1 MTPTTSL
8 VDDDRASAKTRIVTT
23 SGLLSYPAFVR
34 LWIADAV
41 SSLGSFTS
49 ALALQYVVIETL
61 QADQRV
67 LGVVRAAQWLPS
79 LLLGMVIGVFVDRI
93 RRRRA
98 IVAADLL
105 SAAALGAIA
114 ALAWSDRLSVVALV
128 ALVFVVGL
136 SSTLFQAAHQSYLPG
151 LVPTT
156 VLPRAHARFDQTMT
170 AAQSVGP
177 LVAGAVVR
185 FLSAPFAIA
194 LNAVT
199 FAASAII
206 VGTIRDTESRPTP
219 GPDLHL
225 WRELREGA
233 RWVYRHRTLAPYAV
247 SLHVWF
253 FFNSSIMTVFVF
265 FAARELSIDAL
276 AVGLILA
283 CAGVT
288 GVVGAGLA
296 PRLAQRFGAGPVCI
310 VANWILA
317 VAFLP
322 VVFAQPGTSGV
333 VSLIGAQLAYG
344 IGLGL
349 RGPVELSYRNA
360 VTPDRL
366 RARMNATIRSLN
378 WGLIAVSA
386 PLAGWFAASL
396 GNRAVISVG
405 IAGLAI
411 AALLLTCSRFRS
423 ARMPGDDAFPGA

>member
-1 MTPTTSL
+1 MKTGIVATT
-8 VDDDRASAKTRIVTT
+8 A
-23 SGLLSYPAFVR
+23 LLSYPAFVR

-79 LLLGMVIGVFVDRI
+79 LLLGMVIGVLVDRI

-105 SAAALGAIA
+105 SAAALGTIA
-114 ALAWSDRLSVVALV
+114 ALAWTDRLSVVAL
-128 ALVFVVGL
+128 AGLVFLMGL

-151 LVPTT
+151 LVPPT

-177 LVAGAVVR
+177 LVAGVVVR

-194 LNAVT
+194 LNAAT
-199 FAASAII
+199 FVASAII
-206 VGTIRDTESRPTP
+206 VGTIRDTETRPAP
-219 GPDLHL
+219 GPDRHL

-233 RWVYRHRTLAPYAV
+233 RWVYRHPTLAPYAV

-276 AVGLILA
+276 TVGLILA
-283 CAGVT
+283 CAGIT
-288 GVVGAGLA
+288 GMVGAGLA
-296 PRLAQRFGAGPVCI
+296 PRLAERLGAGSVCI
-310 VANWILA
+310 IADWILT
-317 VAFLP
+317 VAFVP
-322 VVFAQPGTSGV
+322 VVFARPGASGV
-333 VSLIGAQLAYG
+333 ALLICGQLAYG
-344 IGLGL
+344 VGLGL

-366 RARMNATIRSLN
+366 RARMNATIRSMN

-386 PLAGWFAASL
+386 PVAGWFAASI
-396 GNRAVISVG
+396 GNRAAISVS
-405 IAGLAI
+405 IAGLAL

-423 ARMPGDDAFPGA
+423 ARMPGDEAFPSP

>member
-79 LLLGMVIGVFVDRI
+79 LLLGMVIGVLVDRI

-185 FLSAPFAIA
+185 YLDRTSICGVSFAK
-194 LNAVT
+194 
-199 FAASAII
+199 
-206 VGTIRDTESRPTP
+206 GR
-219 GPDLHL
+219 G
-225 WRELREGA
+225 G
-233 RWVYRHRTLAPYAV
+233 
-247 SLHVWF
+247 
-253 FFNSSIMTVFVF
+253 
-265 FAARELSIDAL
+265 
-276 AVGLILA
+276 
-283 CAGVT
+283 
-288 GVVGAGLA
+288 
-296 PRLAQRFGAGPVCI
+296 CI
-310 VANWILA
+310 
-317 VAFLP
+317 
-322 VVFAQPGTSGV
+322 
-333 VSLIGAQLAYG
+333 
-344 IGLGL
+344 
-349 RGPVELSYRNA
+349 
-360 VTPDRL
+360 
-366 RARMNATIRSLN
+366 
-378 WGLIAVSA
+378 
-386 PLAGWFAASL
+386 
-396 GNRAVISVG
+396 G
-405 IAGLAI
+405 IARSPRTRCRC
-411 AALLLTCSRFRS
+411 TCGSSSTRRS
-423 ARMPGDDAFPGA
+423 